1 MEKKHGVAPGM
12 ADAHVA
18 GPRTLAE
25 ARRAVEQSRERISA
39 TLDELEGRI
48 VGTKQSIKRKADVIK
63 PARDAI
69 RRTPLIALGIGV
81 AVGLLLGSRGGRDRD
96 EEEEDEYGF
105 DRDERKALEEWRK
118 RRRKLLMSEAEDAS
132 EAFEEDSAP
141 GPVNRFFRAIG
152 HEVAGVAVG
161 IIAAE
166 LAERMAGGRAGRE
179 DEDGM
184 VDDDEIVDY
193 DDSLDHDEI
202 IDDEVLLDPEADA
215 FDEDGIYDDDD

>member
-12 ADAHVA
+12 ADAHVM
-18 GPRTLAE
+18 GPRTVAE

-48 VGTKQSIKRKADVIK
+48 VETKQSIKRKADVVR

-81 AVGLLLGSRGGRDRD
+81 AVGLLLGARGGKDRD
-96 EEEEDEYGF
+96 DEEQDEYGF

-132 EAFEEDSAP
+132 EAFEEDRAP

-152 HEVAGVAVG
+152 HEVAGVAIG
-161 IIAAE
+161 ILASE
-166 LAERMAGGRAGRE
+166 LAERMAGGRAVADEE
-179 DEDGM
+179 DEIE
-184 VDDDEIVDY
+184 DDDEIVGF

-215 FDEDGIYDDDD
+215 FDDEGIYDDDD